1 MANADRPATSG
12 VESSA
17 HGAPETAAPLLEAR
31 GISKAF
37 LHVQALDGVDFRVHP
52 GEVVAL
58 VGDNGAGKS
67 TLMKIL
73 CGAYQ
78 PDAGSVWVD
87 GREATVRTPHD
98 AMALGIAVVYQDLAL
113 VNHRDVAANVF
124 LGREPTRGP
133 VVDKGL
139 MVRESRQVLS
149 RLKIN
154 IPSVYTLVGL
164 LSGGQ
169 RQAVAIARAIQQGG
183 RLVFMDEPTAALG
196 VQEQGKVLR
205 LIEDLKAHGTAV
217 VVVSHNLQHVFHVAD
232 RIVVMRGG
240 RNAGE
245 RRRAETTAEEI
256 VGLIVGAPAVV
267 PAGVA

>member
-1 MANADRPATSG
+1 MEDGNGKASPPANGRP
-12 VESSA
+12 
-17 HGAPETAAPLLEAR
+17 PLLEAR
-31 GISKAF
+31 GISKSF
-37 LHVQALDGVDFRVHP
+37 LHVQALDNVDFHVNP

-67 TLMKIL
+67 TLMKTL

-78 PDAGSVWVD
+78 ADAGSIFLD
-87 GREATVRTPHD
+87 GQPVTIRSPHD

-113 VNHRDVAANVF
+113 VNHRDVATNVF
-124 LGREPTRGP
+124 LGREPMRGP
-133 VVDKGL
+133 VVDKQR
-139 MVRESRQVLS
+139 MVRESREVLQ
-149 RLKIN
+149 RLKIK

-169 RQAVAIARAIQQGG
+169 RQAVAIARAVQQGG

-245 RRRAETTAEEI
+245 RIKTEATAEEI
-256 VGLIVGAPAVV
+256 VSLIVGAPSAMPLGAV
-267 PAGVA
+267 

>member
-1 MANADRPATSG
+1 MTGHGSQGATPG
-12 VESSA
+12 N
-17 HGAPETAAPLLEAR
+17 GAPWLLEAR

-37 LHVQALDGVDFRVHP
+37 LHVQALDNVDFRVAP
-52 GEVVAL
+52 GEIVAL

-67 TLMKIL
+67 TLMKTL
-73 CGAYQ
+73 CGAYHA
-78 PDAGSVWVD
+78 DAGAILID
-87 GREATVRTPHD
+87 GEPVTIRNPHE

-113 VNHRDVAANVF
+113 VNHRDVANNVF
-124 LGREPTRGP
+124 LGREPRRGP
-133 VVDKGL
+133 VVDKRR
-139 MVRESRQVLS
+139 MIRESRAVLQ
-149 RLKIN
+149 RLKIG
-154 IPSVYTLVGL
+154 IPSVQTLVGL

-205 LIEDLKAHGTAV
+205 LIEDLKAGGTAV

-245 RRRAETTAEEI
+245 RVKAETSAEEI
-256 VGLIVGAPAVV
+256 VSLIVGAPGAMPLGVV
-267 PAGVA
+267 

>member
-1 MANADRPATSG
+1 MTEDGRERATPG
-12 VESSA
+12 N
-17 HGAPETAAPLLEAR
+17 GTPPLLEAR

-37 LHVQALDGVDFRVHP
+37 LHVQTLDNVDFHVAP
-52 GEVVAL
+52 GEIVAL

-67 TLMKIL
+67 TLMKTL

-78 PDAGSVWVD
+78 ADAGAVLID
-87 GREATVRTPHD
+87 GEAVTIRNPHE

-113 VNHRDVAANVF
+113 VNHRDVANNVF
-124 LGREPTRGP
+124 LGREPRRGP
-133 VVDKGL
+133 VVDKRR
-139 MVRESRQVLS
+139 MIRESRVVLQ
-149 RLKIN
+149 RLKIG
-154 IPSVYTLVGL
+154 IPSVQTLVGL

-205 LIEDLKAHGTAV
+205 LIEDLKADGTAV

-240 RNAGE
+240 RNGGE
-245 RRRAETTAEEI
+245 RVKSQTTTEEI
-256 VGLIVGAPAVV
+256 VSLIVGARTFD

>member
-1 MANADRPATSG
+1 MAERIDG
-12 VESSA
+12 VVPGN
-17 HGAPETAAPLLEAR
+17 GAGQLPLLEAR
-31 GISKAF
+31 GINKTF
-37 LHVQALDGVDFRVHP
+37 LHVQALENVDFRVYP
-52 GEVVAL
+52 GETVAL

-73 CGAYQ
+73 CGAYHA
-78 PDAGSVWVD
+78 DAGEVFIDNQPVNIRS
-87 GREATVRTPHD
+87 PHE

-113 VNHRDVAANVF
+113 VNQRDVANNVF
-124 LGREPTRGP
+124 LGREPRRGLT
-133 VVDKGL
+133 VDKPR
-139 MVRESRQVLS
+139 MVRESRDVLQ

-154 IPSVYTLVGL
+154 IPSVYTQVGL

-169 RQAVAIARAIQQGG
+169 RQAVAIARAVHQGG
-183 RLVFMDEPTAALG
+183 RLIFMDEPTAALG
-196 VQEQGKVLR
+196 VQEQAKVLK
-205 LIEDLKAHGTAV
+205 LIEDLKAEGTAI

-245 RRRAETTAEEI
+245 RIKADTTTEEI
-256 VGLIVGAPAVV
+256 VSMIVGVRTLD